1 MIRKS
6 LPVENEFIK
15 VLVLNYTISKRM
27 KGSQHNTVETHQTQ
41 PGFYKDLGK
50 LFKRLSKVPLHT
62 FEVCEHAPTLTP
74 VEKYPNAQTPKPR
87 IMR

>member
-41 PGFYKDLGK
+41 PGFCKVLGI
-50 LFKRLSKVPLHT
+50 LFKRLSKVLLHS
-62 FEVCEHAPTLTP
+62 FEVCAHAPTFTH
-74 VEKYPNAQTPKPR
+74 VEKYPNTQTPKPR